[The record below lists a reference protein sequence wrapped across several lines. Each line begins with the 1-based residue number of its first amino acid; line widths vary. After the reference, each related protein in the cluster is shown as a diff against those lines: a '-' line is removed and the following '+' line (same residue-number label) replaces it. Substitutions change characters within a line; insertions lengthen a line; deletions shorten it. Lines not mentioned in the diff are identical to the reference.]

1 LSQEG
6 QPTSPSSGLPACHS
20 GAALA
25 RQEASTVSRVRRD
38 LAWSRY
44 DVMGGTYMVNML
56 LDKLDAIRQ
65 SCKNH
70 NVVRLDIF
78 GSALRED
85 FEPDRSDID
94 FLVDFGAMSPFDKPD
109 AYFGLL
115 NELRNILGTEVDLV
129 MVGALK
135 NRYIRDDINRTKQQL
150 YAA

>member
-1 LSQEG
+1 MQRTAFDILSKRLI
-6 QPTSPSSGLPACHS
+6 LPA
-20 GAALA
+20 ADLE
-25 RQEASTVSRVRRD
+25 RWPVRRPQQWRAYGCD
-38 LAWSRY
+38 LAWSGY
-44 DVMGGTYMVNML
+44 DDRGGTHMVSVL
-56 LDKLDAIRQ
+56 GDKMDAIRQ
-65 SCKNH
+65 SCKNY

-94 FLVDFGAMSPFDKPD
+94 LLVDFGPMPPFDKPD